1 MTDIEN
7 YKQNLQ
13 DFSNRL
19 IPFRFSEDTHIQRTN
34 NRLENHIKKL
44 LRDNI
49 VDVSFYEK
57 LCYFHQMNADEFYRS
72 DVVDYD
78 WINDKLKV

>member
-1 MTDIEN
+1 MDITN
-7 YKQNLQ
+7 YKQTLT
-13 DFSNRL
+13 DFKNRL
-19 IPFRFSEDTHIQRTN
+19 IPFRFSEDAHTQRTN

-44 LRDNI
+44 LQENI

-57 LCYFHQMNADEFYRS
+57 VCYFHCMNADEFYRS

-78 WINDKLKV
+78 WINDKLQKQ